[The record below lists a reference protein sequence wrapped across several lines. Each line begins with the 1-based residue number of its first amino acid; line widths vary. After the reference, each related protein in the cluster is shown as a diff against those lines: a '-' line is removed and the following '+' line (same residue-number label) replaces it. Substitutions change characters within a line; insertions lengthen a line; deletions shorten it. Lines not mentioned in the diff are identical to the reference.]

1 MGAQEGWARRE
12 VGVGHTGT
20 TLCPCS
26 SAEGVGLQSG
36 ASTFLTSEGMEVQ
49 SPPG

>member
-1 MGAQEGWARRE
+1 MGTERGGCGSHWDS
-12 VGVGHTGT
+12 
-20 TLCPCS
+20 LCPCS

-36 ASTFLTSEGMEVQ
+36 ASTFLTSKGMEVQ